1 MWTLKSVSSTLSST
15 SEAYFRRSVI
25 SAKTLC
31 RTESLLT
38 RTDGQYML
46 MTMDLSVCEHEK
58 RGVIIVV

>member
-25 SAKTLC
+25 SGKARY
-31 RTESLLT
+31 RTESPLT

-46 MTMDLSVCEHEK
+46 MTTDLSVCEHEK